1 MDAGRLAAHGIGEA
15 ASRVAVMP
23 RLRQALVEKQRAFA
37 LEPPGAVLDGR
48 DIGTVVLPDATAK
61 LFVTAS
67 PEARAHRRRA

>member
-1 MDAGRLAAHGIGEA
+1 MDAERLAAHDIGEA
-15 ASRVAVMP
+15 ASKVAVMP
-23 RLRQALVEKQRAFA
+23 RLRTALVAKQRAFA

-67 PEARAHRRRA
+67 PEARARRRST